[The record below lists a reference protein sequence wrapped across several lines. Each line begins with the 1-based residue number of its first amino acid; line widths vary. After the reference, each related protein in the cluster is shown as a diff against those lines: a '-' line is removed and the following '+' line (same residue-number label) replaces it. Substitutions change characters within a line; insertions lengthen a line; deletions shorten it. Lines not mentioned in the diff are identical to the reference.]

1 MEQSPKKTIVE
12 PSFGLD
18 TKTVKCK
25 PHELIKI
32 NINDLVDTFSR
43 KINNVSPLLHKSMCR
58 AYKQALNDAQYL
70 LLASEK
76 DTRSG
81 AV

>member
-1 MEQSPKKTIVE
+1 MEQSPKKTIVKPE
-12 PSFGLD
+12 FGLD
-18 TKTVKCK
+18 AKAVKCK

-43 KINNVSPLLHKSMCR
+43 KMKHVSPMLHKSMCQ
-58 AYKQALNDAQYL
+58 AYKQALNDASYL
-70 LLASEK
+70 LMASEK

>member
-1 MEQSPKKTIVE
+1 MEQSPKKTVIGPE
-12 PSFGLD
+12 FGLD
-18 TKTVKCK
+18 VSALKCR

-32 NINDLVDTFSR
+32 NINDLTDTFSR
-43 KINNVSPLLHKSMCR
+43 KIKHVSPMVHKSMCQ
-58 AYKQALNDAQYL
+58 AYKQALNDASYL